1 MNQKAPDQ
9 RTATFRWHSKQ
20 ELCDYF
26 NIHYGFSRKLVEAEI
41 AEVMKLFR
49 VRKGQTIK
57 MPELWQ
63 KVGLHLEKK
72 IKELDL

>member
-26 NIHYGFSRKLVEAEI
+26 NIHYGFSRKLVEAYSGI
-41 AEVMKLFR
+41 CPPSRMVTKL
-49 VRKGQTIK
+49 KGRRSSIPR
-57 MPELWQ
+57 MWSAWPW
-63 KVGLHLEKK
+63 V
-72 IKELDL
+72 